1 MIVERALRA
10 AAEASVTGHD
20 GLVKVVVLPHAAP
33 TPGAARTRRY
43 RERRKHGA
51 VLIELSVVG
60 TALSDLVALG
70 WLDPDS
76 RGDRDA
82 VRSAVI
88 GLAARALALQ
98 LRPES

>member
-1 MIVERALRA
+1 VTRHNRLKNVEGSPA
-10 AAEASVTGHD
+10 
-20 GLVKVVVLPHAAP
+20 PP
-33 TPGAARTRRY
+33 TPGAARTRLY

-60 TALSDLVALG
+60 TGLRDLVALG

-82 VRSAVI
+82 VRRAVI
-88 GLAARALALQ
+88 RLAERALARGI
-98 LRPES
+98 RPDG